1 MNQSDCTEITAQDA
15 KSKVNLGKEQ
25 TESEKIKS
33 KQRASDEI
41 FL

>member
-1 MNQSDCTEITAQDA
+1 MNQSDCTEITAQA
-15 KSKVNLGKEQ
+15 AQSKAALGKEQ

-33 KQRASDEI
+33 KQVASDEI